1 MGTKCM
7 DAGQTIEQKNPQD
20 KPMQTQNK
28 RFNSVCILFRMIEWL
43 IQTFAQ
49 RLQKSYLLIRSLFV
63 KAISLYVAWVRGT
76 RCFNGENSH

>member
-1 MGTKCM
+1 M
-7 DAGQTIEQKNPQD
+7 DTVQIIEQKNPQD
-20 KPMQTQNK
+20 KPTQPQ
-28 RFNSVCILFRMIEWL
+28 RFNSVCILFRVVAWP